1 MQQLNHDLAP
11 IAIVKHESPEVAAL
25 DRRLETLRAA
35 VVINISTDGQF
46 RTLILAD
53 SEGAQRDVDTL
64 YARIKP
70 ALALMTRAA
79 QG

>member
-35 VVINISTDGQF
+35 VVVLSREVRRISAELATR
-46 RTLILAD
+46 RTVLSPRSTAHP
-53 SEGAQRDVDTL
+53 T
-64 YARIKP
+64 
-70 ALALMTRAA
+70 ALRRSA
-79 QG
+79 